1 MMAMSLECKRLP
13 AVVNFDCNP
22 CNIGSPMLLKKCC
35 NHCVKF
41 SKSETLK
48 DLKADDGTG
57 FVPFVN
63 CGGCQT
69 DHINMSGGGSMPW
82 IYAGKY
88 AQYEK
93 EVAQARMSRWI
104 ETNICPLMDQREET
118 CDSRR
123 LAGKHSNVDQCVED
137 ETASSLGN
145 SLSGSPDKVASNFTN
160 NSSQG
165 DVSTSPKG
173 NNSSRGEDD
182 SHNAN
187 TAGRP
192 SAMSTIILVAA
203 TAVYLTRMSR

>member
-1 MMAMSLECKRLP
+1 MG
-13 AVVNFDCNP
+13 
-22 CNIGSPMLLKKCC
+22 NIGSPMLLKKCC

-118 CDSRR
+118 CDSDSRR

-145 SLSGSPDKVASNFTN
+145 NLSGSPDKVASNFTN
-160 NSSQG
+160 NSK
-165 DVSTSPKG
+165 VTSTIPAQVKTTTPPKG
-173 NNSSRGEDD
+173 KNSSKSEDD
-182 SHNAN
+182 DSMN

-192 SAMSTIILVAA
+192 SA
-203 TAVYLTRMSR
+203 

>member
-13 AVVNFDCNP
+13 AVVNFDGNP

-93 EVAQARMSRWI
+93 E
-104 ETNICPLMDQREET
+104 ET
-118 CDSRR
+118 CDSDSRR

-137 ETASSLGN
+137 ETASS
-145 SLSGSPDKVASNFTN
+145 S
-160 NSSQG
+160 
-165 DVSTSPKG
+165 
-173 NNSSRGEDD
+173 
-182 SHNAN
+182 
-187 TAGRP
+187 
-192 SAMSTIILVAA
+192 
-203 TAVYLTRMSR
+203 